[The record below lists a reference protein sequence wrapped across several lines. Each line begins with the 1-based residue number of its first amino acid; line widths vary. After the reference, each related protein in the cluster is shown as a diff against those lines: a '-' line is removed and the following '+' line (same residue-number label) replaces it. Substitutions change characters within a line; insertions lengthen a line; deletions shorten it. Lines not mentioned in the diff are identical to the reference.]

1 MYLVGRDTKERLCKE
16 QHIFWLLDSMLRM
29 EALLIQAFRIA
40 LVTAVGRICLTPHL
54 SYYCSSFVQVQFEA
68 KCSMEI
74 LDDRMVDGFQALLMT
89 SKPMLRTF
97 DHVFQ

>member
-1 MYLVGRDTKERLCKE
+1 
-16 QHIFWLLDSMLRM
+16 
-29 EALLIQAFRIA
+29 
-40 LVTAVGRICLTPHL
+40 
-54 SYYCSSFVQVQFEA
+54 
-68 KCSMEI
+68 MEI